1 MKNNQLT
8 LILVILFFLT
18 TLATGL
24 LVVRY
29 NSSVHKLQD
38 AKLRANN
45 AVVLGRVFNQ
55 LITESVEY
63 SKKNP
68 AIDPILQSLTNRIAT
83 KAENK

>member
-18 TLATGL
+18 TLAAGGL
-24 LVVRY
+24 IILY
-29 NSSVHKLQD
+29 NRSVHKLQD

-55 LITESVEY
+55 LVAESVEY

-68 AIDPILQSLTNRIAT
+68 AIDPILQSLTNRIAA